1 MLFRSRFNCQVPVF
15 TAQKLRKMIDVN
27 DIASLKIESIR
38 QAFQRWMDLPEIWKP
53 ETRETADHSLPCTV
67 AMGLI
72 DGTITPAMMSPPST
86 PPSTITESNLTDLT
100 DDCLQSTSLCTGS
113 NTQTSVASSLLA
125 NKGWYVTLSN
135 SGEKVIAPATT
146 SAGTVIFNTN
156 QPKQDT
162 VTGSGSTPN
171 VGPNAG
177 NYCTSDLGTARQY
190 GLDYQ
195 DATSNNIYDNLASQY
210 RSSSGRYATF
220 AGGGFLPAPV
230 PVVVQI
236 DGKYYQTV
244 ISGVQATNP
253 GGLTLQTRVRSYWYK
268 QTQ

>member
-1 MLFRSRFNCQVPVF
+1 
-15 TAQKLRKMIDVN
+15 
-27 DIASLKIESIR
+27 
-38 QAFQRWMDLPEIWKP
+38 
-53 ETRETADHSLPCTV
+53 
-67 AMGLI
+67 
-72 DGTITPAMMSPPST
+72 MMSPPST